1 MTSPFFS
8 PDSLS
13 KFRNLERR
21 LSTLGADL
29 KRFKRLDV
37 DKLHEA
43 ETKLTRLVQR
53 RQDTMPAYEALNDVS
68 IVRGLMTI
76 AAIRELRE
84 WKSERDDG
92 VKLIEGMTYW
102 VVKNEGGRLV
112 GKRCHYLG
120 EDQARWAHVDTDV
133 RVMKAFE
140 LLRHGD
146 DEDFRKVY
154 FEMADGAGLESAN
167 GFIRKHI
174 TESSNEALTLIEQ
187 YCNSRWNGPWPW
199 QVPAP
204 RKLKMLI
211 KENIV
216 TSLKKFRAEFEAD
229 DQLIFE
235 GELEKSEII
244 TDLIGWNG
252 EIDSMIEKF
261 GKRTGELIA
270 SVREKIRTEFGD
282 HGLDGIDGMIDK
294 IKSTVDTLT
303 DVKTEVESTIQS
315 LLGNAPQTDFDAE
328 GPAMPDD
335 GLGDIGMDGDQPP
348 EFDDGGGDPDGDLA
362 LDDAEGD
369 LGDDA
374 FADDDLGDLDLDN
387 IDGERPMKADA

>member
-8 PDSLS
+8 VDSLG

-21 LSTLGADL
+21 LDSLGVSL
-29 KRFKRLDV
+29 KRFKKLDV
-37 DKLHEA
+37 ERLQEA
-43 ETKLTRLVQR
+43 EKKLTSLIDR
-53 RQDTMPAYEALNDVS
+53 RKRTMPAFEALKDDT
-68 IVRGLMTI
+68 IVRGLLTVG
-76 AAIRELRE
+76 AIRELRE
-84 WKSERDDG
+84 WKAERDEA
-92 VKLIEGMTYW
+92 VKLVEGMTYW
-102 VVKNEGGRLV
+102 VVQTDGNRLV

-120 EDQARWAHVDTDV
+120 ESKARWAHVDSDV
-133 RVMKAFE
+133 RVMKALE

-146 DEDFRKVY
+146 DEDFRKIY
-154 FEMADGAGLESAN
+154 FEMADGTGVESVT
-167 GFIRKHI
+167 GFIRNHI
-174 TESSNEALTLIEQ
+174 TESSDQALALIES

-294 IKSTVDTLT
+294 IKVTVDTLT
-303 DVKTEVESTIQS
+303 DAKTEVESTIQT
-315 LLGNAPQTDFDAE
+315 LLGNAPQTDFDAADGAPPVSADGLGGDMGDE
-328 GPAMPDD
+328 PPAFDDGADD
-335 GLGDIGMDGDQPP
+335 GLGDDLSLDG
-348 EFDDGGGDPDGDLA
+348 
-362 LDDAEGD
+362 EGD

-374 FADDDLGDLDLDN
+374 FADDDLGDLNLDD
-387 IDGERPMKADA
+387 IDGERPKKDL

>member
-8 PDSLS
+8 VDSLG

-21 LSTLGADL
+21 LDSIGVSL
-29 KRFKRLDV
+29 KRFKKLDV
-37 DKLHEA
+37 EQLQEA
-43 ETKLTRLVQR
+43 EKKLTSLIER
-53 RQDTMPAYEALNDVS
+53 RKRTMPAFEALKDDA
-68 IVRGLMTI
+68 IVRGLLTVG
-76 AAIRELRE
+76 AIRELRE
-84 WKSERDDG
+84 WKAERDDG
-92 VKLIEGMTYW
+92 VKLVEGMTYW
-102 VVKNEGGRLV
+102 VVKTEDNRLV

-120 EDQARWAHVDTDV
+120 ESEARWAHVDADV
-133 RVMKAFE
+133 RVMKALE

-146 DEDFRKVY
+146 DEDFRKIY
-154 FEMADGAGLESAN
+154 FEMADGAGVESVN
-167 GFIRKHI
+167 GFVRAHI
-174 TESSNEALTLIEQ
+174 TESSDQALALIEG

-282 HGLDGIDGMIDK
+282 HGLDGIDSMIDK
-294 IKSTVDTLT
+294 IKVTVDTLT
-303 DVKTEVESTIQS
+303 DAKTEVESTIQS
-315 LLGNAPQTDFDAE
+315 LLGNAPQDDFDAPDGAPPVSADGLGGDMGDE
-328 GPAMPDD
+328 PPAFDDGADD
-335 GLGDIGMDGDQPP
+335 GLGD
-348 EFDDGGGDPDGDLA
+348 DLS
-362 LDDAEGD
+362 LDDEGD

-374 FADDDLGDLDLDN
+374 FADGNLDDLNLDD
-387 IDGERPMKADA
+387 IDGERPKKDL